1 MNTTAAAAT
10 TKKKEKEDREKLD
23 REKEEERKVRW
34 KGNEERGNLNFEIW
48 NLQVGGKVFF
58 KIFKILICTLKF

>member
-10 TKKKEKEDREKLD
+10 TKKKEKEEDREKLD
-23 REKEEERKVRW
+23 REKEERKVRW

-48 NLQVGGKVFF
+48 NLQVGGKSF
-58 KIFKILICTLKF
+58 LKFSKS